1 MNVKNDIME
10 EKKMT
15 EKESLELVFRMIQ
28 ATRQNLGK
36 GSGNYFL
43 VYGYMALILSV
54 AIYMLLYVTG
64 NTLWAVGWFL
74 MFLPMIVIA
83 FRKKENKPL
92 VVTYTD
98 SMVKKVWQV
107 IGSLFSLTIFVMLV
121 LMFIMGKYDFV
132 LMLPLSLLYAGIGT
146 AITGLVIKESC
157 LVYGSFVGFVFA
169 IYMLMSYT
177 LNGSA
182 EMIWNLYFGLSLVVM
197 MVVPGHVLNN
207 KIKGL

>member
-1 MNVKNDIME
+1 ME

-15 EKESLELVFRMIQ
+15 EKESLELVSRMIQ
-28 ATRQNLGK
+28 ATQQNLVK

-43 VYGYMALILSV
+43 IYGYTALILSV
-54 AIYMLLYVTG
+54 AVYGLFYVTG
-64 NTLWAVGWFL
+64 NTLWAIGWFL
-74 MFLPMIVIA
+74 MFLPMLVIT
-83 FRKKENKPL
+83 FRKKKNKPL

-121 LMFIMGKYDFV
+121 LMFIIGKCDFA

-169 IYMLMSYT
+169 VYMLMSYT

-182 EMIWNLYFGLSLVVM
+182 EMIWNLYFGLSVAVM

-207 KIKGL
+207 KIKEL

>member
-1 MNVKNDIME
+1 MNIKTDVME

-15 EKESLELVFRMIQ
+15 EKESLELVSRMIQ
-28 ATRQNLGK
+28 ATRQNLVK
-36 GSGNYFL
+36 GRGNDFL
-43 VYGYMALILSV
+43 IYGYTALILSV
-54 AIYMLLYVTG
+54 VIYGLFYVTG
-64 NTLWAVGWFL
+64 NTLWSIGWFL
-74 MFLPMIVIA
+74 MFLPMIVTA

-98 SMVKKVWQV
+98 SMVKRVWQV

-121 LMFIMGKYDFV
+121 LMFIIGKCDFV
-132 LMLPLSLLYAGIGT
+132 LMLPLSLLYVVIGT

-169 IYMLMSYT
+169 VYMLMSYT

-182 EMIWNLYFGLSLVVM
+182 EMIWSLYFGFSLVVM
-197 MVVPGHVLNN
+197 MVIPGHVLNN

>member
-1 MNVKNDIME
+1 ME

-15 EKESLELVFRMIQ
+15 EKESLELVSRMIL

-43 VYGYMALILSV
+43 VYGYTALILSV
-54 AIYMLLYVTG
+54 AIYVLLYVTG
-64 NTLWAVGWFL
+64 NALWSIGWFL
-74 MFLPMIVIA
+74 MFLPMFVIA
-83 FRKKENKPL
+83 CRKKVSKPL

-98 SMVKKVWQV
+98 RMVKNVWQV

-121 LMFIMGKYDFV
+121 LMFMMGKCDFV

-146 AITGLVIKESC
+146 AITGLVIKESS

-182 EMIWNLYFGLSLVVM
+182 GMIWNLYFGLSLVVM
-197 MVVPGHVLNN
+197 MVIPGHVLNN